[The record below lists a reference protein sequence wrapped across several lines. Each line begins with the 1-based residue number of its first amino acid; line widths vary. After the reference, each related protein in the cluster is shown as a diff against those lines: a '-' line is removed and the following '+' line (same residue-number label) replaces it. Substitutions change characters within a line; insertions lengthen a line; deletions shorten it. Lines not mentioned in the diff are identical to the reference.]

1 MTRAVNTALQSAAL
15 ISLIQPYFKCNP
27 ASLYLQI
34 PTACVR
40 AYCVCVCVCVC
51 VDRGGGAS
59 AICTLR
65 KAHHTFQNLYLNVR
79 NKGEMR
85 K

>member
-40 AYCVCVCVCVC
+40 AYCVCVWA
-51 VDRGGGAS
+51 GGGAQVQFV
-59 AICTLR
+59 L
-65 KAHHTFQNLYLNVR
+65 
-79 NKGEMR
+79 
-85 K
+85 